1 MILRIIAFTVIM
13 CLSLG
18 TFSLANQE
26 PTSNLS
32 TLKWERSIKTRMF
45 LGIVLGLAGG
55 VVAATNKEKDIK
67 GDNAALGV
75 ALVGFG
81 YALLNWVKL
90 YSAAEF
96 KQEYQEHW
104 DEVWEYTEGEDALL
118 IEAEDNTKFDSL
130 DAIKKEIEKRK
141 KNWEELVTQEWGVRI
156 LHTELGFGDLNLGR
170 HSGFW
175 DAQAIVFTPFRSHV
189 AWLAMLRKA
198 FGDEKVRE
206 GFEKVRGDLRE
217 LDLRE
222 LEKVK
227 ELEKTAPLCLGFV
240 VRIPVYQWVLPSFSY
255 LALLRYENK
264 ELEPIFSHER
274 ESKVYYDH
282 KVRHDETYKEKKEF
296 TELGLSLLDSI
307 ATFLYFDFMIE
318 DPDFDPQGEV
328 ELYLLTERGTE
339 GVFVFD
345 LSKTR

>member
-1 MILRIIAFTVIM
+1 MILRIIAFTMIL

-18 TFSLANQE
+18 TFSLANQKS
-26 PTSNLS
+26 TSNLP

-90 YSAAEF
+90 YSAAES
-96 KQEYQEHW
+96 KQEYWDEV
-104 DEVWEYTEGEDALL
+104 DEVWEYTEGKHAVL

-141 KNWEELVTQEWGVRI
+141 KNWEELVAQEWGVPI
-156 LHTELGFGDLNLGR
+156 IHTEPGFGDLNLREHLGL
-170 HSGFW
+170 W
-175 DAQAIVFTPFRSHV
+175 DAQAIIFTPFRTTLST
-189 AWLAMLRKA
+189 LSMLRKA

-206 GFEKVRGDLRE
+206 EFEKVRG
-217 LDLRE
+217 DLRE

-227 ELEKTAPLCLGFV
+227 ELEKPTPLYLGFV
-240 VRIPVYQWVLPSFSY
+240 IRIPTYQWELPFLNY
-255 LALLRYENK
+255 LALLRYDGN

-282 KVRHDETYKEKKEF
+282 KVRYDEMYKEKREF
-296 TELGLSLLDSI
+296 TELGLGLTDSI
-307 ATFLYFDFMIE
+307 ATFLYFDFAIE
-318 DPDFDPQGEV
+318 DRDFNPQGKV

-345 LSKTR
+345 LSKMR